1 MDFAVRLIIFAAVV
15 AAIALLLWLALGLV
29 FFYIALGPKR
39 REDPTV
45 PSKNSLFDRN
55 ADNINLKNGYKWFDT
70 TPHTELLIDSHEK
83 GKRLHGQYFENENKK
98 LWAIT
103 IHGWTN
109 INREMSSYAMEYY
122 NRGFNVI
129 IPDLRGHGNSET
141 NFVSMGWLDRLEIVD
156 WVNYI
161 VKNNPDCQ
169 IVLHG
174 VSMGA
179 ATTMMTTGESLPDN
193 VVCAVEDC
201 GFTSVYDIF
210 EDQCIRK
217 YHLPPK
223 IVMPA
228 ANIVNMALNHF
239 SFKKASAVEQLK
251 KSRTPTLF
259 IHGDKDDFVLFENL
273 DKVYNA
279 CAAEKE
285 KHVIHGAEHALSSHW
300 FHEEYWD
307 VVEKFIVK
315 HVDGVTVKNI

>member
-1 MDFAVRLIIFAAVV
+1 MIAFKIALTILAAVC
-15 AAIALLLWLALGLV
+15 ALWLALGFV
-29 FFYIALGPKR
+29 FFHIALGAKR

-45 PSKNSLFDRN
+45 PAKGSLFERN
-55 ADNINLKNGYKWFDT
+55 ADNENLKTGYKWFDT

-83 GKRLHGQYFENENKK
+83 GKKLHGHYFENENKN

-141 NFVSMGWLDRLEIVD
+141 NYVSMGWLDRLEIVD

-161 VKNNPDCQ
+161 VKNNPGCQ

-179 ATTMMTTGESLPDN
+179 ATTMMTTGEKLPDN

-217 YHLPPK
+217 YHVPPK

-228 ANIVNMALNHF
+228 AGIANFIFNKF

-251 KSRTPTLF
+251 KSKTPTLF
-259 IHGDKDDFVLFENL
+259 MHGDKDDFVLFENL

-285 KHVIHGAEHALSSHW
+285 KYVIHGAEHALSSHW

-315 HVDGVTVKNI
+315 HVDGVVVKNA

>member
-1 MDFAVRLIIFAAVV
+1 MLFKIIV
-15 AAIALLLWLALGLV
+15 AIIIVLFVLWLALGV
-29 FFYIALGPKR
+29 AFFFIALGQKR

-45 PSKNSLFDRN
+45 PAKNSLFERN
-55 ADNINLKNGYKWFDT
+55 ADNKNLIAGYKWFDN
-70 TPHTELLIDSHEK
+70 TPHTELLIDSFES
-83 GKRLHGQYFENENKK
+83 GKKLHGQYFENKDSS

-141 NFVSMGWLDRLEIVD
+141 NYVSMGWLDRLEIVR
-156 WVNYI
+156 WIEYI
-161 VKNNPDCQ
+161 VAENPDAQ
-169 IVLHG
+169 IILHG

-179 ATTMMTTGESLPDN
+179 ATTMMTTGESLPSN

-201 GFTSVYDIF
+201 GFSGVYDIF

-223 IVMPA
+223 IVMPSA
-228 ANIVNMALNHF
+228 GIANMFFNRF

-251 KSRTPTLF
+251 KSKTPTLF

-285 KHVIHGAEHALSSHW
+285 KYVIHGAEHAVSSHW
-300 FHEEYWD
+300 FHEEYWEA
-307 VVEKFIVK
+307 VEKFINKYVMTK
-315 HVDGVTVKNI
+315 TLN